1 MLLRPHALC
10 AVPRRIDGARS
21 LQAARPHRASCTS
34 PAPSAR
40 SGPTPQC
47 TPVHPSTLQ
56 HSPVH
61 PSTPRCTPASVCPN
75 PCSAPW
81 EAAET
86 PWGGGL
92 PGPCGWGWRG
102 SWLQIPGGKASPCPA
117 AAPSQLSVFF
127 LRGSLVSPSK
137 DHALSTASTILT
149 WSNFLR
155 VATLQMHALL
165 IKSQTSLFH
174 RFM

>member
-61 PSTPRCTPASVCPN
+61 PSTPRCTPASVCPS

-81 EAAET
+81 EAAES
-86 PWGGGL
+86 PWGGGPPGSVAGDGGDRGCSSQGEKPALAQQRPL
-92 PGPCGWGWRG
+92 P
-102 SWLQIPGGKASPCPA
+102 SF
-117 AAPSQLSVFF
+117 LSFF